1 VPQPLLGQRAIVIG
15 GSLAGLLAARA
26 VATHVAEVV
35 ILERDELTD
44 LPGPRKRTPQ
54 SFHLHVL
61 LKGGENAM
69 ERLAPGFR
77 GAIEQS
83 GSEMLNPGLEFL
95 SVSDLGIADR
105 HESRL
110 RLHGQSRWLLE
121 DCLRRRVYALTRNLT
136 VRDGVTV
143 RGLVYDAAANRITG
157 VRIET
162 HGTHSELAADLVVD
176 ASGRGEGAI
185 RWLGALGLP
194 IPELE
199 EVTVDFA
206 YASTFV
212 RLAED
217 STRDWKGL
225 VVGNLPRVGARGA
238 VLMPIE
244 GGLHVC
250 SVGGRAGDYPP
261 DDRDGFIEFVRAL
274 PHPAMATTLEQAEF
288 VRPIARLIYPTNRL
302 RHYERCEGLPAAF
315 LPVGDALCSF
325 NPTYGQ
331 GMSSAALQASALADT
346 LAERR
351 ADDGI
356 AALGARYL
364 ARASAIVQFPWRQA
378 NFNDFLYPS
387 TVGDRSMFTAEETT
401 YRLQL
406 QMASAKDPF
415 IRDLLAAVQHFL
427 EPFDRLL
434 QDDVRQRVQAALG
447 GAAA

>member
-1 VPQPLLGQRAIVIG
+1 VTQPVLGRRAIVVG
-15 GSLAGLLAARA
+15 GSLGGLLAARA
-26 VATHVAEVV
+26 VAPHFTEVLV
-35 ILERDELTD
+35 LERDAFVEA
-44 LPGPRKRTPQ
+44 PGPRKLTPQ

-77 GAIEQS
+77 EAIEQS
-83 GSEMLNPGLEFL
+83 GSETLNPGLEFL
-95 SVSDLGIADR
+95 SVSDLGIAER

-121 DCLRRRVYALTRNLT
+121 DCVRRRVYALTANLEVRN
-136 VRDGVTV
+136 GVTV
-143 RGLVYDAAANRITG
+143 RGLLHDAAANRITG
-157 VRIET
+157 VRIEAEGA
-162 HGTHSELAADLVVD
+162 GTELDADLVVD

-185 RWLGALGLP
+185 RWLGALALP

-212 RLAED
+212 RLPDDPA
-217 STRDWKGL
+217 RDWKGL

-261 DDRDGFIEFVRAL
+261 DDRHGFIEFVRAL
-274 PHPAMATTLEQAEF
+274 PHPAMAATLEQAEF

-302 RHYERCEGLPAAF
+302 RHYERCAGLPAAF

-346 LAERR
+346 LAERD
-351 ADDGI
+351 AGDGI

-364 ARASAIVQFPWRQA
+364 ERASAIVQFPWRQA

-387 TVGDRSMFTAEETT
+387 TVGDRSMFTAEETA

-406 QMASAKDPF
+406 QMAATRDPA

-434 QDDVRQRVQAALG
+434 RDDVRQRVQTALG
-447 GAAA
+447 VPPG